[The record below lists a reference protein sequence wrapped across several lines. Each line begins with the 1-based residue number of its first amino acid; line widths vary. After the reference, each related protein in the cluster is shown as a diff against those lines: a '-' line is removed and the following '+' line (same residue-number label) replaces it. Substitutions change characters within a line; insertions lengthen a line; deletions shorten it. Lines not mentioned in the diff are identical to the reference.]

1 MEDYVG
7 EEYDAVVSS
16 VVKFGL
22 FVELPNT
29 VECLIHIT
37 NLPEFYHFNE
47 RDLTL
52 RGEKSGVTF
61 RVGQQIRIKVERA
74 DKMTGE
80 IDFSYIPSEWD
91 IVEKG
96 LKVKGR
102 DRDGNRRDRRR
113 KDKKVSKGSTVKRDA
128 KGKESSKKKKGKK
141 PFYKEV
147 AKKGAKH
154 GKGRR
159 KGRRTK

>member
-29 VECLIHIT
+29 VEGLIHIT

-80 IDFSYIPSEWD
+80 ILRDQPL
-91 IVEKG
+91 EKMTSG
-96 LKVKGR
+96 KILPLKPKRKKGR
-102 DRDGNRRDRRR
+102 NHFTR
-113 KDKKVSKGSTVKRDA
+113 K
-128 KGKESSKKKKGKK
+128 
-141 PFYKEV
+141 
-147 AKKGAKH
+147 
-154 GKGRR
+154 
-159 KGRRTK
+159 

>member
-1 MEDYVG
+1 M
-7 EEYDAVVSS
+7 
-16 VVKFGL
+16 
-22 FVELPNT
+22 
-29 VECLIHIT
+29 
-37 NLPEFYHFNE
+37 
-47 RDLTL
+47 
-52 RGEKSGVTF
+52 TF

-91 IVEKG
+91 VVEKG
-96 LKVKGR
+96 LKSKGR

-113 KDKKVSKGSTVKRDA
+113 KDKKFLRDQPLE
-128 KGKESSKKKKGKK
+128 KMTSGKILPLNPKEKGKK

-159 KGRRTK
+159 KGSRAK

>member
-29 VECLIHIT
+29 VEGLIHIT
-37 NLPEFYHFNE
+37 NLPEYYHFNE

-80 IDFSYIPSEWD
+80 IDFSYIPSELD
-91 IVEKG
+91 VVEKG
-96 LKVKGR
+96 LKAQGR
-102 DRDGNRRDRRR
+102 DRNDNRRDRRR
-113 KDKKVSKGSTVKRDA
+113 KEKKGSKGSSTKRDA
-128 KGKESSKKKKGKK
+128 KGKESTKKKKGKK

-147 AKKGAKH
+147 AKKGANH

-159 KGRRTK
+159 KGRRAK

>member
-1 MEDYVG
+1 M
-7 EEYDAVVSS
+7 
-16 VVKFGL
+16 
-22 FVELPNT
+22 
-29 VECLIHIT
+29 IHIT

-91 IVEKG
+91 VVEKG
-96 LKVKGR
+96 SSTKGR

-113 KDKKVSKGSTVKRDA
+113 KDKKVSKGSTARKMTNGKILHLNPKR
-128 KGKESSKKKKGKK
+128 KREETILQGSSKERSQTWQRA
-141 PFYKEV
+141 KE
-147 AKKGAKH
+147 
-154 GKGRR
+154 R
-159 KGRRTK
+159 